1 MAIYDRSN
9 IDYSGMIRDMIN
21 ARTAKA
27 KIAADNIRKQGELW
41 GNFANGIGGVASR
54 TWDAAHLND
63 TDMPGIANYV
73 AFGDSSLLDRQLAE
87 AAARRQMAVQQNFQK
102 DEAIAN
108 RKLQEKLA
116 YINKT
121 AAEADKMDENMLN
134 RNKAAVKYNYAKS
147 ALDAAN
153 RTGNVADIQKATM
166 DLALAKHELDYYNKR
181 VDYQEPAVKN
191 PPAPEPNPPAPEPNP
206 QGESES
212 ASVPEPAPVPEPVP
226 ESNDVAIERY
236 MNIDTFDDNA
246 QKQAVLDEI
255 ASNPNFKQ
263 DPKLRKAYDHI
274 NAIKSKEQQKLDKD
288 AAAARVQAA
297 ISNAILQN
305 KTELLPKGYAK
316 KSFDGG
322 KLYVATR
329 DANGKWI
336 KVQEWK

>member
-21 ARTAKA
+21 AKTAGA
-27 KIAADNIRKQGELW
+27 KIAADNIRNQGELW
-41 GNFANGIGGVASR
+41 GNFAKDIGGVASR

-181 VDYQEPAVKN
+181 VDYQEPAVTN
-191 PPAPEPNPPAPEPNP
+191 PPAPKPNP
-206 QGESES
+206 QGETES
-212 ASVPEPAPVPEPVP
+212 ASVPEPAPVPEPAQVP
-226 ESNDVAIERY
+226 ESNDVAFERW
-236 MNIDTFDDNA
+236 MNINTFDTNA
-246 QKQAVLDEI
+246 EKQKVLDEI
-255 ASNPNFKQ
+255 ASNPNFNQ
-263 DPKLRKAYDHI
+263 DPKLRKAYDHV

-288 AAAARVQAA
+288 AAAARVKATIA
-297 ISNAILQN
+297 GWKEGDPIP
-305 KTELLPKGYAK
+305 EGFEPDWV
-316 KSFDGG
+316 DG
-322 KLYVATR
+322 KPTIR
-329 DANGKWI
+329 QIQK
-336 KVQEWK
+336 